1 MQTFNDFSLSPLLK
15 ENLQRANFTTPTPIQ
30 AGSIPPA
37 LEGKDVLGTAQTGT
51 GKTLAFL
58 VPIINKLL
66 PLQPQGVEALVLLP
80 TRELAMQV
88 FDTLLKVSRGSRM
101 FTVLV
106 VGGLSERKQ
115 LDLIKQG
122 ARVIIATP
130 GRLDDYVKR
139 HLVNLSRVKILVL
152 DEADRMV
159 DMGFLPQMKKIMNA
173 LPKERQTMCFCAT
186 LDRSVAHLVHD
197 YLQQPIRVQ
206 IGSIDKPAQG
216 VDLQVYEVP
225 PQQKLSLLVHVLKTY
240 EGTCLI
246 FARTKYGAE
255 KLGRTL
261 IKEGFHTGIIHGGR
275 SQAQRN
281 TALEGFKSGRHR
293 VLVATDVA
301 SRGIHVSGIKHVI
314 NFDLPQTPQDF
325 IHRVGRTGRVQ
336 EKGLASTFVTPQDR
350 YQMRDIESLL
360 GMRLKRLPLPQGL
373 QGISSFTPVAN
384 EQSEGRRSRG
394 YFKDHV
400 VPRREFGGR
409 KFRRQGGGS
418 SGSSRKRA
426 GNWHRPI
433 NRRNNDT

>member
-1 MQTFNDFSLSPLLK
+1 MEKTFDDFSLAPLLK
-15 ENLQRANFTTPTPIQ
+15 ENLRKANFITPTPIQ
-30 AGSIPPA
+30 ADAIPSA

-66 PLQPQGVEALVLLP
+66 PLRSQGVEALVLLP

-88 FDTLLKVSRGSRM
+88 FDTLLKISRGSSM

-106 VGGLSERKQ
+106 VGGLSERNQ
-115 LDLIKQG
+115 LNLIRKG

-139 HLVNLSRVKILVL
+139 RLVNLSNVKILVL

-159 DMGFLPQMKKIMNA
+159 DMGFLPQMKTILNV
-173 LPKERQTMCFCAT
+173 LPKERQTMCFSAT
-186 LDRSVAHLVHD
+186 LDRSVSHLVHD
-197 YLQQPIRVQ
+197 YLKQPVRVQ
-206 IGSIDKPAQG
+206 IGSTDKPAER
-216 VDLQVYEVP
+216 VDLQVYEVGSA
-225 PQQKLSLLVHVLKTY
+225 QKLSLLVHVLKEY
-240 EGTCLI
+240 EGTCLV
-246 FARTKYGAE
+246 FARTKHGAE

-261 IKEGFHTGIIHGGR
+261 IKEGFQAGIIHGGR
-275 SQAQRN
+275 SQMQRN
-281 TALEGFKSGRHR
+281 RALDSFKAGRHR

-360 GMRLKRLPLPQGL
+360 GMRLKRMPLPTGL
-373 QGISSFTPVAN
+373 TGISSYAPVSAT
-384 EQSEGRRSRG
+384 QRPTGQTRG
-394 YFKDHV
+394 YFSDHF

-409 KFRRQGGGS
+409 KPRRQGGGHS
-418 SGSSRKRA
+418 SGRPQKRFA
-426 GNWHRPI
+426 RPI
-433 NRRNNDT
+433 NRRHNDT